1 MLSHVRLFET
11 LWAAAHQASL
21 SFTVSLS
28 VLKIMSIESEMP
40 SYHLILCVT
49 FSFCLPSF
57 PASESFP
64 MSQFFASGG
73 QGIGTSAS
81 VSVLPVNI
89 QDGFPLGLTGL
100 ISLQS
105 KGLSRILPSTRI
117 QKHQFFGVEPS
128 LCLSQ
133 EALQLA
139 VKRRDGKSKG
149 EKERYTHMNAES

>member
-11 LWAAAHQASL
+11 PWAAAHQASL

-40 SYHLILCVT
+40 SYHLILCVA

-57 PASESFP
+57 PPSESFP
-64 MSQFFASGG
+64 MSQFFTSGG

-81 VSVLPVNI
+81 VSVLPVSI
-89 QDGFPLGLTGL
+89 QDWYPLGLTGL

-105 KGLSRILPSTRI
+105 KGLSRGVSNTTV
-117 QKHQFFGVEPS
+117 QEHQFFGAEPS

-149 EKERYTHMNAES
+149 EKEKYTHMNAES